1 MQFPE
6 PHTPKVYLTVQSK
19 AGPLSSLV
27 LQTKP
32 LLTWVEITNFS
43 ESLTT
48 MLTPTAGES
57 GDRQASLR
65 ELSAVGQ
72 IAFTLG
78 LSASSTFIPDKHRI
92 ISFGHKAQ
100 VMKIFPDTL
109 SLPLNTGTIP
119 PALCHSE

>member
-1 MQFPE
+1 
-6 PHTPKVYLTVQSK
+6 
-19 AGPLSSLV
+19 
-27 LQTKP
+27 
-32 LLTWVEITNFS
+32 
-43 ESLTT
+43 

-100 VMKIFPDTL
+100 VMKIFPDTESATQHGHHSSSFMPFRVMNKSPPGL
-109 SLPLNTGTIP
+109 TQVLANSAEKADLTGKAP
-119 PALCHSE
+119 PEGP